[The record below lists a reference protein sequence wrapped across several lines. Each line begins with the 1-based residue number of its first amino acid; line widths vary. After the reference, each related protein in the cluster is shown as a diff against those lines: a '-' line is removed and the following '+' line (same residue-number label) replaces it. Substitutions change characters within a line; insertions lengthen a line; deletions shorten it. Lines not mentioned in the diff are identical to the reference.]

1 MSKVL
6 CLCNGFVCLFVWVF
20 LAVSLAFKDGSSVV
34 KTSQLSLPFVLA
46 VTCISRKVSEPA
58 ANKEEMDGK
67 S

>member
-1 MSKVL
+1 MGVFFGWL
-6 CLCNGFVCLFVWVF
+6 VGWLVF
-20 LAVSLAFKDGSSVV
+20 LAFKGGGSVV

-67 S
+67 SKTGEFELTG